1 MTNCCAD
8 CGEEGGA
15 SLKACKSCMLVKYCN
30 ADCQRNH
37 WPKHKSVCK
46 RRAAEI
52 HDEALFKGPPS
63 KEDCPICFLP
73 MSSNSICCV
82 SLPPATI
89 YSVPIYDLSIATKQ
103 LEIQAMKH
111 YYPCCGKSIC
121 GRCVYRTPFVETMR
135 NVLFAMRGWAKQKK
149 KELKN

>member
-52 HDEALFKGPPS
+52 HTRRCSRVLRLKRTVPSASYQCLRIRYVVCLFHPRL
-63 KEDCPICFLP
+63 F
-73 MSSNSICCV
+73 
-82 SLPPATI
+82 
-89 YSVPIYDLSIATKQ
+89 VPIYDLSIATKQ

-121 GRCVYRTPFVETMR
+121 GGCVYRTPFVETMR